1 MLELTTSM
9 QCPNELIEKHDK
21 GTQPHQCL
29 DCVDY
34 LNWTR
39 LMIMPRNNMGIEA
52 NQQVALN
59 YVDKFAHELDLQGMF
74 LLMKKAEAIA
84 AAASVIYNERLLKN
98 RQQISDPKELE
109 RKADDWKR
117 AEKEMRDKNRPP
129 KEKKMLSDFEKAVK
143 QLTDV
148 HVSQEA
154 AESIVR
160 ERFAKQGK
168 VTQ

>member
-1 MLELTTSM
+1 MLELTTAEN
-9 QCPNELIEKHDK
+9 CTNELIEKHSK
-21 GTQPHQCL
+21 GSQANQCL
-29 DCVDY
+29 DCIDY
-34 LNWTR
+34 LNWVR
-39 LMIMPRNNMGIEA
+39 LMIMPRQNIGIEA
-52 NQQVALN
+52 NQQVAIN

-84 AAASVIYNERLLKN
+84 AAASVIYNERIVKAK
-98 RQQISDPKELE
+98 IADPKELE

-117 AEKEMRDKNRPP
+117 AEKEMRDKNRPT
-129 KEKKMLSDFEKAVK
+129 KERKMLSDFEKAVK

-148 HVSQEA
+148 HVSEEA
-154 AESIVR
+154 AIEIVK